1 MQQSS
6 SKTKNFQDV
15 KNHYIL
21 LRKIAYEQTEQEFSG
36 NAISLREISFSDV
49 VKADQW
55 TNSWSEQ
62 QKRPIWS
69 WRNMYHLYQGRNEL
83 KRFDLA
89 VCSNG
94 ELAALCYGRPSKNK
108 ILLKIHCVARKPF
121 NNPLTGKIL
130 DIVLFAA
137 ISYATLLGSQEI
149 WLIEPMNLGLVKIYE
164 KYGYTAQRNKSG
176 VITHLAMRLT

>member
-6 SKTKNFQDV
+6 SQTKTFQDV
-15 KNHYIL
+15 NNHYIM
-21 LRKIAYEQTEQEFSG
+21 LRKLAYEQTAQEFSG
-36 NAISLREISFSDV
+36 NAISLREISLSDA

-62 QKRPIWS
+62 HKRPIWS
-69 WRNMYHLYQGRNEL
+69 WCKMYHLYQGRNEL

-94 ELAALCYGRPSKNK
+94 ELVALCYGRPSKNK
-108 ILLKIHCVARKPF
+108 IFLKIHTIARKPF
-121 NNPLTGKIL
+121 DNPLTGKIL

-149 WLIEPMNLGLVKIYE
+149 WLVEPMNIGLVKIYE

-176 VITHLAMRLT
+176 VITHLSMRLI